1 MLLEKVGY
9 AYIYWTY
16 DNRKCKWNKTFI
28 FVYYESRWNNKK
40 NFISIKYDPHAFMYI
55 VDELICSCISIECI
69 LCVFIA
75 SIHRGLCSC
84 CIMK

>member
-1 MLLEKVGY
+1 MP
-9 AYIYWTY
+9 
-16 DNRKCKWNKTFI
+16 TFI
-28 FVYYESRWNNKK
+28 ELMTTENVSEIRHLSLYITKAFGIIKIF
-40 NFISIKYDPHAFMYI
+40 FISIKYAPHAFMYI